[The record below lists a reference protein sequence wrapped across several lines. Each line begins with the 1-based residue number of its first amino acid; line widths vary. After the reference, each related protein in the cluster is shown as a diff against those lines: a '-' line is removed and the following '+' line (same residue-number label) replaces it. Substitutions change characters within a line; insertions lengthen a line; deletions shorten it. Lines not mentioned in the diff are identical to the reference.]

1 MMNLRPYQQQLID
14 SIQYHL
20 KDNDRCCAAL
30 ATGGGKTFCFSYL
43 IKDLIGK
50 TLVLVHRIE
59 LVNQT
64 SDSLTDIGVE
74 HDKIIA
80 NHKEKQS
87 DIYVC
92 MVQTLYNRIK
102 KGKINIDDYDNIIV
116 DECHRGDFFKII
128 QGFKGKVIGFTA
140 TPINH
145 IKSTFFLCENCDSI
159 YHEHEKCCKKDVKK
173 YSRTSSL
180 SDHYGKLI
188 EGVTISELIS
198 QGHLVQDINYEV
210 PAEKITYLKVD
221 NSGDFSEETQSIV
234 FGSEQA
240 MQNFTDIFTKLAL
253 GKKTIIFNSNT
264 LINKKLFNIFSKL
277 GYPVKVYDSNN
288 KDGDSREDVVEWFK
302 TTPKAILMNVQ
313 VFTTGFDAKDV
324 ECIILNKATTSL
336 SLFIQMVGRGSRTTD
351 KIYKPSFDVIDLGGN
366 VERLGKWS
374 DERDWEGLY
383 YYSEEKKSGDGVPSI
398 RQCHECEA
406 IIAAN
411 CIYCSECGAE
421 KKYTGGGFGIP
432 KINGKIPLPNV
443 DNIIKHCEDNDLDIL
458 ECRKYIY
465 DYFARMFLETPKEVF
480 NKAKASGELY
490 DRLKRVATPM
500 YFSIQG
506 SQLKGN
512 KSRRLENFI
521 NEIIKKIDK
530 TYD

>member
-1 MMNLRPYQQQLID
+1 MKLRPYQQQLID

-43 IKDLIGK
+43 IKDLVGK

-64 SDSLTDIGVE
+64 SDSLTNIGVE

-80 NHKEKQS
+80 NHKEKES

-102 KGKINIDDYDNIIV
+102 KGKININDYDNIIV

-128 QGFKGKVIGFTA
+128 QEFKGKVVGFTA

-159 YHEHEKCCKKDVKK
+159 YHEHQKCCKRDVKK

-188 EGVTISELIS
+188 EGVSISELIN

-210 PAEKITYLKVD
+210 PAEKIKFLKVD
-221 NSGDFSEETQSIV
+221 NSGEFSEETQSIV
-234 FGSEQA
+234 FGSEKA
-240 MQNFTDIFTKLAL
+240 MQNFTDIFAKLAL

-264 LINKKLFNIFSKL
+264 LINKKLFNIFLKL
-277 GYPVKVYDSNN
+277 GYPVKIYDSNN
-288 KDGDSREDVVEWFK
+288 TDGESREDVVEWFK

-324 ECIILNKATTSL
+324 ECIVLNKATTSL
-336 SLFIQMVGRGSRTTD
+336 SLFIQMVGRGSRTTTD
-351 KIYKPSFDVIDLGGN
+351 VYKPSFDVIDLGGN
-366 VERLGKWS
+366 IERLGKWS
-374 DERDWEGLY
+374 DERNWEGLY

-411 CIYCSECGAE
+411 CIYCSECNAE
-421 KKYTGGGFGIP
+421 KKYVGGGFGIP

-443 DNIIKHCEDNDLDIL
+443 ENIIKHCEDNDLDIL

-465 DYFARMFLETPKEVF
+465 DYFARMFYETSKEVF
-480 NKAKASGELY
+480 NEAKESGELY
-490 DRLKRVATPM
+490 DRLKQVATPM

-521 NEIIKKIDK
+521 NEIIKKINK